1 MTRQNQQNQEGLNLE
16 VGQFCSIL
24 LSSTPDIRLIIRGVA
39 FWWECPS
46 IRETIVPHWKNSQVS
61 VMGVKQHHYQ
71 QHSNYVISRQVS
83 LNDGE
88 NWSTLTSFKLT
99 KLLSHDVYST
109 SLYDPKSYI
118 SKTTY
123 IWVCWLHLVLPSTCH
138 SMLCCD

>member
-1 MTRQNQQNQEGLNLE
+1 MNLE

-46 IRETIVPHWKNSQVS
+46 IRGTIVPHWKNSQVS
-61 VMGVKQHHYQ
+61 AMGVKLHYQ

-88 NWSTLTSFKLT
+88 NWSTRTSFKLT
-99 KLLSHDVYST
+99 KLLSRDVYST

-118 SKTTY
+118 GKTTY
-123 IWVCWLHLVLPSTCH
+123 IWLCWLHLVLPSTCH
-138 SMLCCD
+138 SMLCCELEFAKLIYKG